1 MLSLNGRRDSGFYCL
16 KMNWL
21 NINTTHMRDPL
32 WVKSDATQ
40 RGAWLSMLGYCTERE
55 TNGIIVGSRLW
66 TDRQWIHSTGLMAA
80 EVGDSSLW
88 RWVGDDLHLEL
99 YPHEMQSMVVARREG
114 GRKGGQ
120 AKTEAKANASQMNG
134 KAKLNPSLTQ
144 AQPKLNPSLSQPNSN
159 SKGKGNS
166 KGKEQVEV
174 EEQVEEQVEEE
185 VKSEVESEAEPEA
198 PIPADATADPA
209 DAHTALR
216 AVADLGVEYFRLEG
230 KPDIQGTRPSTR
242 SRQSE
247 RLGCRQPPKIHE
259 TIFHQLAKPRARPS
273 RAGQRRRKFAQRKTP
288 EIWVVTK
295 PFSSPTQPQPN
306 HNDTN
311 RTTNA
316 ENNRRRN
323 ALPNVQCNL
332 HYRTT

>member
-1 MLSLNGRRDSGFYCL
+1 
-16 KMNWL
+16 MNWL

-120 AKTEAKANASQMNG
+120 AKTEAKANASQING

-166 KGKEQVEV
+166 KGKEQVEE
-174 EEQVEEQVEEE
+174 EEQVEDQVEEE

-216 AVADLGVEYFRLEG
+216 AVADLGVEYFLDLKANPTYKALDLQLEAG
-230 KPDIQGTRPSTR
+230 K
-242 SRQSE
+242 
-247 RLGCRQPPKIHE
+247 
-259 TIFHQLAKPRARPS
+259 ANAW
-273 RAGQRRRKFAQRKTP
+273 AVANRRKFTKRFFVNWLNRGLDRAAQ
-288 EIWVVTK
+288 V
-295 PFSSPTQPQPN
+295 
-306 HNDTN
+306 
-311 RTTNA
+311 NA
-316 ENNRRRN
+316 D
-323 ALPNVQCNL
+323 ANL
-332 HYRTT
+332 HSAKHPKYGW

>member
-1 MLSLNGRRDSGFYCL
+1 
-16 KMNWL
+16 MNWL

-120 AKTEAKANASQMNG
+120 AKTEAKANASQING

-144 AQPKLNPSLSQPNSN
+144 AQPKPKPSLSQPNSN

-166 KGKEQVEV
+166 KGKEQL
-174 EEQVEEQVEEE
+174 EEEEQVEEE
-185 VKSEVESEAEPEA
+185 VKSESEVESEAEDA
-198 PIPADATADPA
+198 IPADATADPA

-216 AVADLGVEYFRLEG
+216 AVADLGVEYFLDLKANPTYKALDLQLEAG
-230 KPDIQGTRPSTR
+230 K
-242 SRQSE
+242 
-247 RLGCRQPPKIHE
+247 
-259 TIFHQLAKPRARPS
+259 ANAW
-273 RAGQRRRKFAQRKTP
+273 AVANRRKFTKRFFVNWLNRGLDRAAQ
-288 EIWVVTK
+288 V
-295 PFSSPTQPQPN
+295 
-306 HNDTN
+306 
-311 RTTNA
+311 NA
-316 ENNRRRN
+316 D
-323 ALPNVQCNL
+323 ANL
-332 HYRTT
+332 HTAKHPKYGW